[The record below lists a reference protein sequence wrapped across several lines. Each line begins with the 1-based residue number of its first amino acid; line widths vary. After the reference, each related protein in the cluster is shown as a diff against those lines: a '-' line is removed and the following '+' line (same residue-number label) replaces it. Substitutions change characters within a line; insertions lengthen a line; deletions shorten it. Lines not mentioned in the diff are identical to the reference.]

1 MNDTVEPES
10 HDSQQANEPHLN
22 WNRKVPQGEDATPE
36 EADPFLGVTNEMFL
50 DALDA
55 MVRKKVAR
63 DSKVDFPIT
72 VMRVRK
78 QLDSLYG
85 IYLRRGDLGKAFGVL
100 REQIRLLSLENHIQP
115 LTESDLR
122 DERRDPY
129 SHAVQ
134 ELDPKDLHQVN
145 KRREALDAELRRE
158 VFEKTN
164 RNPDGSRIST
174 PGPADPVPNPRRRP
188 SGPDA

>member
-1 MNDTVEPES
+1 MNDTIEPES
-10 HDSQQANEPHLN
+10 HDRQPADEPHLN
-22 WNRKVPQGEDATPE
+22 WDGKVSQGEDATPE
-36 EADPFLGVTNEMFL
+36 ETDPFLGVTNEMFL

-85 IYLRRGDLGKAFGVL
+85 IYLRRGDLDKAFGVL

-129 SHAVQ
+129 SHAVK

-145 KRREALDAELRRE
+145 KRRYALDAELRRE

-174 PGPADPVPNPRRRP
+174 PGPVDPVPNPRRRP

>member
-1 MNDTVEPES
+1 MNNRTEPES
-10 HDSQQANEPHLN
+10 HDSQTADAPPIK
-22 WNRKVPQGEDATPE
+22 WDPKVSQCENLMPEESDPFPGLTNAMLFDAIDAT
-36 EADPFLGVTNEMFL
+36 
-50 DALDA
+50 
-55 MVRKKVAR
+55 VRKKVAR

-72 VMRVRK
+72 VLRVRK

-85 IYLRRGDLGKAFGVL
+85 IYLRRGDLDKAFGVL

-129 SHAVQ
+129 SDAVRD
-134 ELDPKDLHQVN
+134 LDPKDLHQVN
-145 KRREALDAELRRE
+145 KRRQALDAELRRE
-158 VFEKTN
+158 VFEKTA

-174 PGPADPVPNPRRRP
+174 PGTAEPKPNPRRGF

>member
-1 MNDTVEPES
+1 MNDTIEPES
-10 HDSQQANEPHLN
+10 HDRQPADEPHLN
-22 WNRKVPQGEDATPE
+22 CDGRVPQGEDATPE
-36 EADPFLGVTNEMFL
+36 ETDPFLGVTNEMFL

-85 IYLRRGDLGKAFGVL
+85 IYLRRGDLDKAFGVL
-100 REQIRLLSLENHIQP
+100 REQIRLLSLDNHIQP

-129 SHAVQ
+129 SHAVK

-145 KRREALDAELRRE
+145 KRRQALDAELRRE

-174 PGPADPVPNPRRRP
+174 PGAVDPVPNPRRQP